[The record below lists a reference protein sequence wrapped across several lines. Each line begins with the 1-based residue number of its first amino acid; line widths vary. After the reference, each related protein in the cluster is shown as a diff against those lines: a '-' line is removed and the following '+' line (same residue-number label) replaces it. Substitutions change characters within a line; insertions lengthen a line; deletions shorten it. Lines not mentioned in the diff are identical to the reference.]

1 MKEVGQSTRLRR
13 ADTEKPKWGA
23 ALTKKEIAKQ
33 ISAHHGIDQIVA
45 KRAVQE
51 VLDLIVEA
59 LLKNGRMELRNFGV
73 FELKRRAPRVA
84 RNPRTN
90 EQVSVPAKTVVA
102 FQPGKKLAEMVSQ
115 MEKPPGVRPQQ
126 TEAPGEVAHSA
137 EPTS

>member
-1 MKEVGQSTRLRR
+1 MGWGGEPRVEV
-13 ADTEKPKWGA
+13 KPI
-23 ALTKKEIAKQ
+23 LTKKEIAKV
-33 ISAHHGIDQIVA
+33 IAAHHGIDQVVA

-90 EQVSVPAKTVVA
+90 EQVDVPAKTVVV
-102 FQPGKKLAEMVSQ
+102 FQPGKKLAARVGR
-115 MEKPPGVRPQQ
+115 MECVPGTSAGPVPASAGQQ
-126 TEAPGEVAHSA
+126 SPAANPNGAGGIGHA
-137 EPTS
+137 G